1 MADKILRLKDENNT
15 EVGTWGYSLENKW
28 YYYYPANYNRFKVY
42 YKIKYHL
49 TPAKVVIKQKIMSTR
64 SGLILERS

>member
-1 MADKILRLKDENNT
+1 MLSV
-15 EVGTWGYSLENKW
+15 EVVGIWDYSLENKW